1 MIWVFDGLRSI
12 NKDKDIGT
20 LMVNC
25 LEVATIINV
34 ITTLI
39 ALGLFHG
46 ARMVGAGMIVMFSPE
61 YGLEHTV
68 RCSLE
73 IAYQLSRGSF
83 NWLFTIDDLL
93 MVIPYFWCYML
104 STENDVGD
112 GQRHH

>member
-1 MIWVFDGLRSI
+1 M
-12 NKDKDIGT
+12 
-20 LMVNC
+20 
-25 LEVATIINV
+25 
-34 ITTLI
+34 
-39 ALGLFHG
+39 
-46 ARMVGAGMIVMFSPE
+46 
-61 YGLEHTV
+61 